1 MVLQSLFAMNVIC
14 PAHGVLQLYYWLA
27 VLCYAPTLVCYVL
40 AWGQPLWRGRDM
52 LHQCRL
58 DFFFGFSLPW
68 GQTWFIY
75 MQLLWPCIVLSS
87 GFWKLWITWILKAS
101 ISFTHLWHES
111 SSSPESLVWFGDTY
125 PHLVR
130 SHLHEER
137 QQNLNQQPVT
147 KYVQMTLKP
156 SSSWPARPSQLNWD
170 EWTKKHRIFK
180 QKNVKRSYTLHPL
193 CFPFV
198 VSCPKQGRA
207 CPFHTLGLWT
217 LTLVALK
224 WQLGY

>member
-40 AWGQPLWRGRDM
+40 AWGQPLWRGRDK
-52 LHQCRL
+52 LHQCCL
-58 DFFFGFSLPW
+58 DFSFCFSLPR

-75 MQLLWPCIVLSS
+75 MQLLWPCIVFSS

-147 KYVQMTLKP
+147 KYVQITLKP
-156 SSSWPARPSQLNWD
+156 ISSWPARPSQLS
-170 EWTKKHRIFK
+170 WTQMFVNTEYLNKIMWKDP
-180 QKNVKRSYTLHPL
+180 TLCTL
-193 CFPFV
+193 CAFLLLSDVQGKALPDLIIHLACGYWHWFP
-198 VSCPKQGRA
+198 
-207 CPFHTLGLWT
+207 
-217 LTLVALK
+217 
-224 WQLGY
+224 